1 MNQTVMN
8 RLDQCLENVLEIDI
22 AEIQKISSFTE
33 LQNWDSL
40 RYMSLLVALE
50 SEFELTL
57 ERDEIELLVSYTG
70 IVEILSKHLVI

>member
-1 MNQTVMN
+1 MN

-33 LQNWDSL
+33 LKNWDSL